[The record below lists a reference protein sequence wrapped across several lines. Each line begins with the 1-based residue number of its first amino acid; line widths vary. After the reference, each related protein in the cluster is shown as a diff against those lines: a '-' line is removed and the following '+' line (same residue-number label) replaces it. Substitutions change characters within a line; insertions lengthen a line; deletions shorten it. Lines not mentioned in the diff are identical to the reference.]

1 MILHNDR
8 NSFEEIII
16 QTANYYNIDVS
27 IIEKDYYK
35 SDYEDITCNLLFEK
49 VDYKTVKDSLTD
61 IIDLFKYK
69 N

>member
-1 MILHNDR
+1 MKLHNDR
-8 NSFEEIII
+8 KSFEEIII

-35 SDYEDITCNLLFEK
+35 SDYENITCNLLFEI

-61 IIDLFKYK
+61 IIEKIK
-69 N
+69 